1 MNLIDY
7 IKEKRPSISESSLK
21 TYNSI
26 LKGLYKKIFNSTDID
41 IEKFNDSE
49 EILKY
54 LRNIEPRKRKTILSA
69 LVVITNNKDY
79 NRQMLDDIKEYN
91 KEEAKQK
98 RTERQNENWVEKD
111 VLNSLYEHLR
121 LQSNALMKLSNL
133 TPVMYQDLQNYII
146 LCLLGGKY
154 IPPRRLKDYTDF
166 KIKNIN
172 KQTDNYIYGNKLY
185 FNSYKTAK
193 TYGKQMVEIP
203 KELKNILSKWIK
215 KNPTDYLLFDT
226 DYNQLNNVKLNQRLN
241 KIFDKHISVNQLRKF
256 YLTDKYGEMAN
267 IRDEL
272 KQDFNMMGSSINQEN
287 IYIKPI

>member
-54 LRNIEPRKRKTILSA
+54 LRNMEPRKRKTILSA

>member
-203 KELKNILSKWIK
+203 KELKNILTKWIK